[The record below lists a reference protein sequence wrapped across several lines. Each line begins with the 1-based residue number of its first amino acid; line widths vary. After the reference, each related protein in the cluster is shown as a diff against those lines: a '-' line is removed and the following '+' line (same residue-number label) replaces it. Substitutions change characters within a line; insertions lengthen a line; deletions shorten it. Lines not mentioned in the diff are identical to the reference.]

1 MLVAIVLRKG
11 GARTL
16 RDDWSANF
24 AHRGASARAP
34 ENTLEAFRLA
44 VEAGAGGL
52 ELDVNVTRDGE
63 IVVIHDT
70 TVDRTTEG
78 SGVVTAKTFDD
89 LRSLNAGYRFSPD
102 GGAGIPHRRRESG
115 YRRSR
120 RSTSSFRMLP

>member
-63 IVVIHDT
+63 IVVIHD
-70 TVDRTTEG
+70 R
-78 SGVVTAKTFDD
+78 
-89 LRSLNAGYRFSPD
+89 R
-102 GGAGIPHRRRESG
+102 PHH
-115 YRRSR
+115 
-120 RSTSSFRMLP
+120 

>member
-1 MLVAIVLRKG
+1 VGRERVLIAALLAGFSSMLVAIVLRKG

-16 RDDWSANF
+16 RDDWPANF

-63 IVVIHDT
+63 IVVIHD
-70 TVDRTTEG
+70 R
-78 SGVVTAKTFDD
+78 
-89 LRSLNAGYRFSPD
+89 R
-102 GGAGIPHRRRESG
+102 PHH
-115 YRRSR
+115 
-120 RSTSSFRMLP
+120 